1 MIWLYDCGADIIV
14 KVTEILFNITEEEF
28 YQRKQYFLDVPQYSG
43 DNFWFLSPLS
53 MCWSIMLNIVCCV
66 AAVQVAQAKAG
77 YQFMGFFCLIFFCWL
92 PVIFNLMMIFYFFLV
107 SLPGAKEHCCH
118 KCSKICRLK
127 DPKDIIDFVSFTSDS
142 ENYSKCPLCKEILAF
157 QRSLNN
163 DDWRSYIKLL
173 FILLILQEIMMML
186 MLKVRL
192 LKFGLV

>member
-1 MIWLYDCGADIIV
+1 
-14 KVTEILFNITEEEF
+14 
-28 YQRKQYFLDVPQYSG
+28 
-43 DNFWFLSPLS
+43 
-53 MCWSIMLNIVCCV
+53 MLNIVCCV
-66 AAVQVAQAKAG
+66 AAVQVTQAQAG

-92 PVIFNLMMIFYFFLV
+92 PVIFNLMMILYFFLV

-173 FILLILQEIMMML
+173 QSEIKKGNSTYEMQ
-186 MLKVRL
+186 LKNRKA
-192 LKFGLV
+192 KFPYHYVLSCQDDECKYYTCIACAVDERHKKGNCTNCFFRKGLHFYVG